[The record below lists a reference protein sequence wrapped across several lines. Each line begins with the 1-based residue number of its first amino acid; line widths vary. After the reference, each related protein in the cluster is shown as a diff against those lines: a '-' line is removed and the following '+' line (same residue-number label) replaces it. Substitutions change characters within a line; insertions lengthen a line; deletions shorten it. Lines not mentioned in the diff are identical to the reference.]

1 MGWKA
6 PPPPRKPWTSIGTR
20 KIIRQASPEPEH
32 PRDWRELAHPD
43 LQLLDDATFRARSD
57 WLSAVV
63 NRVPEADRIHWYGG
77 MKRSWKASKNNMK
90 GDGGNGAWMTTAQA
104 EAWLD
109 RTDSG
114 GVVIGHG

>member
-20 KIIRQASPEPEH
+20 KIIRQASVDK

-63 NRVPEADRIHWYGG
+63 NRVPEADRIYWYGG

-90 GDGGNGAWMTTAQA
+90 GDGGNGAWMTAAQA
-104 EAWLD
+104 EAWTD
-109 RTDSG
+109 RVASD
-114 GVVIGHG
+114 VVIGPG